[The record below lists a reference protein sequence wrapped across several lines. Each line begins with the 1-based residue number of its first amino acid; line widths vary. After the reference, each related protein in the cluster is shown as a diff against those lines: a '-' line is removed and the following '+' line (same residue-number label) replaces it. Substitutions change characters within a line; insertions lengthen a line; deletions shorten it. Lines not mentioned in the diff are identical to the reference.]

1 MFVKYG
7 ENIMAGDCYSANGRS
22 IIGADDSARLVH
34 GVGILPRDGKPF
46 GHCWIEK
53 GNLVLDY
60 SNGKDIKISK
70 NRYYELGNIPVKPYK
85 IYKYTSEQMGL
96 KMIRS
101 GHWGPWDLKPP
112 R

>member
-1 MFVKYG
+1 MV
-7 ENIMAGDCYSANGRS
+7 GDCYSANGRA

-46 GHCWIEK
+46 GHCWVEK
-53 GNLVLDY
+53 GGICYDK
-60 SNGKDIKISK
+60 SNGKDIKMPK
-70 NRYYELGNIPVKPYK
+70 RRYYELLQAPVKGYK
-85 IYKYTSEQMGL
+85 LYKYTSEQAGL
-96 KMIRS
+96 KMVRT